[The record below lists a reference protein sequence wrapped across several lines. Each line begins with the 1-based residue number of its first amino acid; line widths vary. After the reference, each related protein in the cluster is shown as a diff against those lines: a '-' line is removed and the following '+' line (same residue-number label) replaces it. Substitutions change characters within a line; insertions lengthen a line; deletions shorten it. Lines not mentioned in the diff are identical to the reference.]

1 MKNPTSKT
9 NFILAAAIAGL
20 LLSFP
25 ASADKPAWAGSGKD
39 EEQHAGKKSK
49 QRYEENRD
57 RERYEDRRGS
67 QRNSDRDRERYEERR
82 SSQRYDDRRRE
93 RYEERRGQ
101 QYYESGSRQRGSVE
115 VNIKIGSYFDDRR
128 REAVHDYYHE
138 QFRSGHCPPGLAKKH
153 NGCMPPGQAR
163 KWSVG
168 KPLPQGVEY
177 HDVPADIVVKIGQPP
192 AGHRYVQVAADIL
205 LMAVGTG
212 MIVDAIEDLG
222 RKR

>member
-1 MKNPTSKT
+1 MKYPILKT
-9 NFILAAAIAGL
+9 NCILAAAIAGL
-20 LLSFP
+20 FLSFQ
-25 ASADKPAWAGSGKD
+25 ASADKPTWVGSGKN
-39 EEQHAGKKSK
+39 EEQQEGKKGKQRHEGERDGDRHEGKRSK
-49 QRYEENRD
+49 QRHE
-57 RERYEDRRGS
+57 G
-67 QRNSDRDRERYEERR
+67 ERR
-82 SSQRYDDRRRE
+82 Q
-93 RYEERRGQ
+93 
-101 QYYESGSRQRGSVE
+101 GSSVE
-115 VNIKIGSYFDDRR
+115 VDIKIGSYFDGRR

-138 QFRSGHCPPGLAKKH
+138 QFRSGNCPPGLAKKK
-153 NGCMPPGQAR
+153 NGCMPPGQAK

-177 HDVPADIVVKIGQPP
+177 HDVPADVVVKIGQPP